1 MGTTEQLTAL
11 LAPVVSGSGLS
22 LYDVTFGGD
31 VLRVLVTGP
40 GGVDLA
46 RIGELSVEVSRVL
59 DEHDPI
65 SGRYTL
71 EVSSPGLER
80 ALRTPEHF
88 ASAVG
93 ETVQLKTTPDAE
105 LPRRLRGTLR
115 AADDH
120 SATLLAETGEELVV
134 PLHAV
139 AKARTVFEWGPA
151 PKPSARQ
158 EKKAAS

>member
-1 MGTTEQLTAL
+1 MSTTEQLSAL
-11 LAPVVSGSGLS
+11 LARPVEAAGLA

-31 VLRVLVTGP
+31 VLRVLVTAE
-40 GGVDLA
+40 GGVDLDH
-46 RIGELSVEVSRVL
+46 IGALTGEISRLL

-80 ALRTPEHF
+80 TLRTPEHF
-88 ASAVG
+88 AGAVG
-93 ETVQLKTTPDAE
+93 ETVQLKTTPEAD

-115 AADDH
+115 AADEHD
-120 SATLLAETGEELVV
+120 ATLLVDGEEVLV

-139 AKARTVFEWGPA
+139 AKARTVFEWGPT
-151 PKPSARQ
+151 PKPSAKQ